1 MDTQAS
7 ESDKQISALDAQN
20 GESNQTIPLLDSQG
34 NETESEQAS
43 TAIQKPASFSDKRAL
58 AGARLA
64 IMFLAVIG
72 FGTFRFVP
80 FQMLNTGTALAV
92 ATLILA
98 LVFLPRYWSKWQDYR
113 AWAAERGIRLG
124 PFVLAS
130 GLGLIAAIRFG
141 IALSIN
147 GVFLGISLSLWC
159 AGWILLLFALR
170 PQKWTPLRAW
180 FNTYKTELIIVGVM
194 TLIGAGLRFYA
205 LGELPR
211 AINGDEGLIGTWAQD
226 IGRAGGALVM
236 PFAAIDGVGTIYLWF
251 MQQIIDVFGPVPLS
265 IRLMPAIAGV
275 LAIPA
280 VYLFAREVT
289 NPRVALIASA
299 LLTVSHVHVH
309 FSRQVA
315 VSYIYT
321 TLSVPLSLYFLLTA
335 MERRS
340 AFRMVLSVLMIGI
353 HINFYID
360 GWVWLVLIPLVLI
373 AWFII
378 DRSIFR
384 GNLATLLV
392 GVIAAIIIIAPMA
405 LWGFFY
411 PNEFASRM
419 SLDGTFASG
428 WLEREVASTGKS
440 PLTILLGLGGFA
452 LATFYRDPFIDF
464 YGIGVPTFDVISRV
478 FWGIGLIL
486 VLIRTWNVR
495 MVMLNGWFWG
505 GVVALAVITIPP
517 STYHYRLLVVFPVA
531 CIFVGIAIDWV
542 IENIEQIVT
551 LKPVL
556 NRYLEYGVI
565 ALFILAV
572 TPININTYYGDF
584 LDSCKFV
591 GRNTR
596 QADMYGTYLYSV
608 PKDAKIYVLPTEIF
622 RYGTHRSVD
631 YLSNRKAIQNIE
643 APLAEVDPST
653 LIDPSTASELVVVT
667 TTEREG
673 ELKQFENWFPNGEYV
688 DLRACETA
696 HIAIYKWKPASS

>member
-1 MDTQAS
+1 MNTQAS
-7 ESDKQISALDAQN
+7 ETDTRISALDTQN
-20 GESNQTIPLLDSQG
+20 SESTATNPLLPSQEQ
-34 NETESEQAS
+34 ETATDKTAPPAQKSAFFANKRVLAS
-43 TAIQKPASFSDKRAL
+43 
-58 AGARLA
+58 ARL
-64 IMFLAVIG
+64 IVMFLAVIG

-92 ATLILA
+92 AALIMA
-98 LVFLPRYWSKWQDYR
+98 LVFVPRYWGRWAEYS
-113 AWAAERGIRLG
+113 AWAAERGIRLAT
-124 PFVLAS
+124 FVLGI
-130 GLGLIAAIRFG
+130 GLGLIGAVRFG
-141 IALSIN
+141 IGLSIN
-147 GVFLGISLSLWC
+147 GTFLGVTSSLWC
-159 AGWILLLFALR
+159 ASWIVVLFSLR
-170 PQKWTPLRAW
+170 PKRWIAW
-180 FNTYKTELIIVGVM
+180 RDWFATYKTEIIIVGVM

-226 IGRAGGALVM
+226 IGRAGGALRM

-251 MQQIIDVFGPVPLS
+251 MQQLIHLLGPIPLS
-265 IRLMPAIAGV
+265 IRLLPAIAGV

-289 NPRVALIASA
+289 NPRVAFVAMA

-321 TLSVPLSLYFLLTA
+321 TLSVPLSLYCLLTA

-340 AFRMVLSVLMIGI
+340 PFRMVLSVLIIGL

-360 GWVWLVLIPLVLI
+360 GWVWLVLIPLILL
-373 AWFII
+373 AWFVI
-378 DRSIFR
+378 DRSIFT
-384 GNLATLLV
+384 GNLATIGV
-392 GVIAAIIIIAPMA
+392 GLISAIVIIAPMA

-428 WLEREVASTGKS
+428 WMEREVAATGKH
-440 PLTILLGLGGFA
+440 PIWILLSLGGLA

-464 YGIGVPTFDVISRV
+464 YGIGVPTLDVVSRV

-486 VLIRTWNVR
+486 VLLRTWNRR

-542 IENIEQIVT
+542 LENIEMIFS
-551 LKPVL
+551 LKPDM
-556 NRYLEYGVI
+556 NRYLEYGSV
-565 ALFILAV
+565 ALFVLAV
-572 TPININTYYGDF
+572 TPINLYTYYGEF
-584 LDSCKFV
+584 LDSCRFV

-596 QADMYGTYLYSV
+596 QAAMYGAYLYSV
-608 PKDAKIYVLPTEIF
+608 PQDAKIYVLPTEIF
-622 RYGTHRSVD
+622 FYGSHRSVD
-631 YLSNRKAIQNIE
+631 FLSDRKQIENINT
-643 APLAEVDPST
+643 PLAELDPST
-653 LIDPSTASELVVVT
+653 LIDPANSSELVIVT
-667 TTEREG
+667 TTEREA
-673 ELKQFENWFPNGEYV
+673 ELKQFEEWFPNGEYV
-688 DLRACETA
+688 DLRACDTS
-696 HIAIYKWKPASS
+696 HIAIYRWKADS